1 MITIKEPVK
10 IRTKKLAEGVE
21 SLYLDIYYDGHR
33 KKEYLKLYLVPETSR
48 EAKRKNKET
57 MSLANTIKAERI
69 MQLQVGKYDFMAKKA
84 SDIDLVEYLESM
96 HSDYSEN
103 CKSRTARL
111 YRNLTIHTKGFIG
124 RKKVKLKDVDKE
136 YVKGF
141 IKYLS
146 VCVGRYGEVL
156 KESTQRT
163 YYAGFVRAL
172 NRAVEEELI
181 NSNPCNCIKSNETP
195 KAPESKREYLTFEEV
210 KKLIDTPCK
219 PMRIKQIFLFS
230 CFTGL
235 RIGDIQRI
243 ERKNIVEV
251 EKDVWQLEFVQQK
264 TERVLTVPLSEN
276 ALAWLP
282 DESTD
287 KNGKVFWS
295 GRNAREYEMLSNWV
309 KKAGIK
315 KHVTFHIARHTYA
328 TLLLYFGADVY
339 TVSKLL
345 GHTNVNT
352 TQIYAKV
359 MDESKRKA
367 VKLIPKV

>member
-1 MITIKEPVK
+1 MNTIKDPVK
-10 IRTKKLAEGVE
+10 IRTKKLDEGVE
-21 SLYLDIYYDGHR
+21 SLYLDIYFDGNR
-33 KKEYLKLYLVPETSR
+33 KKEYLKLYLLPETTKDV
-48 EAKRKNKET
+48 KRRNKET
-57 MSLANTIKAERI
+57 LVLANTIKAERI
-69 MQLQVGKYDFMAKKA
+69 MELQMGKYSFMKKKA
-84 SDIDLVEYLESM
+84 SDMDFIEYLTDM
-96 HSDYSEN
+96 HEEYLQN
-103 CKSRTARL
+103 AKPRTARA
-111 YRNLTIHTKGFIG
+111 YRNLILHTKKSLG
-124 RKKVKLKDVDKE
+124 RKKVKLKDIDKE
-136 YVKGF
+136 FVREF
-141 IKYLS
+141 ISYLRNNS
-146 VCVGRYGEVL
+146 NL
-156 KESTQRT
+156 KESSQKT
-163 YYAGFVRAL
+163 YYAVFVRSL

-181 NSNPCNCIKSNETP
+181 ESNPCAHIKDSEIP

-210 KKLIDTPCK
+210 KKLIDTPCR

-251 EKDVWQLEFVQQK
+251 EKGVWQLEFVQQK
-264 TERVLTVPLSEN
+264 TERVLAVPLSEN

-295 GRNAREYEMLSNWV
+295 GRNMREYAMLDKWV
-309 KKAGIK
+309 KDAGIK

-345 GHTNVNT
+345 GHTSVST

-359 MDESKRKA
+359 VDDSKRKA